1 MMIGILASTC
11 LSSIMTQ
18 SLIVDGSLTALI
30 LVGGIA
36 IGLAI
41 GTGLGASLFGLKF
54 WHQTYHRVPA
64 EAINTDRST
73 SAALPLTD
81 AQNSVSTLEPHVIKP
96 CVECGKALPLD
107 ANYCSECGEEQQY
120 S

>member
-1 MMIGILASTC
+1 MMISLLVSSY
-11 LSSIMTQ
+11 LSSIMTK
-18 SLIVDGSLTALI
+18 SLIVDGSLIALI

-41 GTGLGASLFGLKF
+41 GIGLGASLFGLKF
-54 WHQTYHRVPA
+54 WRQTYNRMPA
-64 EAINTDRST
+64 EVINTDV
-73 SAALPLTD
+73 SARAVLH
-81 AQNSVSTLEPHVIKP
+81 ARNSVSTLEPEMMKL

-107 ANYCSECGEEQQY
+107 ANHCSECGEKQQY

>member
-1 MMIGILASTC
+1 MMISLLVSSY
-11 LSSIMTQ
+11 LSRIMTK
-18 SLIVDGSLTALI
+18 SLIVDGSLIVLI

-41 GTGLGASLFGLKF
+41 GIGLGASLFGLKF
-54 WHQTYHRVPA
+54 WRQTYNRVPA
-64 EAINTDRST
+64 EIINTGV
-73 SAALPLTD
+73 SASAVLPLTD
-81 AQNSVSTLEPHVIKP
+81 AQNSVSTLEPQMIKL

-107 ANYCSECGEEQQY
+107 ANHCSECGEKQQY

>member
-1 MMIGILASTC
+1 MISILASAY
-11 LSSIMTQ
+11 LSSIVTQ
-18 SLIVDGSLTALI
+18 SLIADGSLIALI

-41 GTGLGASLFGLKF
+41 GIGLGASFFGLKF

-64 EAINTDRST
+64 EAVNTSI
-73 SAALPLTD
+73 SASIGLPLTE
-81 AQNSVSTLEPHVIKP
+81 AQNSTSTLEPEPIKP

-107 ANYCSECGEEQQY
+107 ANYCSECGEEQEY

>member
-1 MMIGILASTC
+1 MMISILVSTY

-41 GTGLGASLFGLKF
+41 GIGLGASLFGLKF
-54 WHQTYHRVPA
+54 WRQTYNRVPA
-64 EAINTDRST
+64 EVINTDV
-73 SAALPLTD
+73 SAVLPLTD
-81 AQNSVSTLEPHVIKP
+81 ARNSVSTLEPQMIKL